1 MLALTYSARQF
12 PFFKMCVDG
21 LKLYEVP
28 YFVCQWLLEF
38 DNPPPKKNKNTSQIC
53 LDHLTRSYPS
63 TPIMQSLCIS
73 IYSKEN
79 SASTAPRHKLLLV
92 Q

>member
-38 DNPPPKKNKNTSQIC
+38 DNPPPPKKHITNLFGSSNSELSFHPHYAI
-53 LDHLTRSYPS
+53 
-63 TPIMQSLCIS
+63 SLHFNIFQREFCVDGS
-73 IYSKEN
+73 
-79 SASTAPRHKLLLV
+79 PP
-92 Q
+92 